1 MSHRT
6 RSRVLAS
13 LGSVALAAGLLT
25 VSAAPANAGF
35 TLKPRT
41 YTATIA
47 PATAVSLQPTDYK
60 VIVKNTS
67 TRLSGLD
74 NFELAIPAGFSVSA
88 GSVTAPRGG
97 WSESVSGG
105 RVVAKTSNPVRY
117 ALRMGESMTV
127 GFTATNNTAC
137 AASTATW
144 VQKADGI
151 LIDPWVASSPDPT
164 VQMTRVADRFVV
176 TSVTDENSPALDHQ
190 VVQGAG
196 FTTTGQFR
204 CGAAAAPAG
213 VDSTLTLSKQSAGS
227 PNAGGTVGGTVS
239 TTVDAGDTSAVI
251 SGTTYSAVENG
262 VGIGVAWSAGAG
274 DSFAIDV
281 LGAAATVTGTPGTG
295 IPTSALTV
303 PGASADLG
311 NGANGP
317 VSIVVNACSDQA
329 GAPCSNGTQV
339 ELTGDFKNGNVP
351 LYNYLDPA
359 AINWLCPT
367 SQSGCEHPDSEGSNK
382 KYTYNYDCTGNSCK
396 GNGSLFG
403 EREVEE
409 DFAAFPVYV
418 SIRGASGTYG
428 PFQQAPRCVDLP
440 TSNYQSN
447 RSALLH
453 VTGKMLSSTAQTT
466 GFCVDV
472 NAITRANNSFGGDL
486 TIPVLFVED
495 LKLRP

>member
-6 RSRVLAS
+6 VSRFTALA
-13 LGSVALAAGLLT
+13 GSVALAAGALT
-25 VSAAPANAGF
+25 FTATPANAGF
-35 TLKPRT
+35 TPKPRT
-41 YTATIA
+41 YSATMSPLTAT
-47 PATAVSLQPTDYK
+47 PQQPTDYS
-60 VIVKNTS
+60 VVVTNTS

-74 NFELAIPAGFSVSA
+74 NFELVIPNGFSVNA
-88 GSVTAPRGG
+88 GAVTAPRGG

-105 RVVAKTSNPVRY
+105 KVVAKTSQPVRY

-127 GFTATNNTAC
+127 RFTATDNTAC
-137 AASTATW
+137 DGTPATW

-151 LIDPWVASSPDPT
+151 VIDPWVAGNADPT
-164 VQMTRVADRFVV
+164 VQMTPVANRFVV
-176 TSVTDENSPALDHQ
+176 TSVTDESTPALDHQ

-204 CGAAAAPAG
+204 CGGAVAPVG
-213 VDSTLTLSKQSAGS
+213 VDSTVTLSKQSAGS
-227 PNAGGTVGGTVS
+227 PDKGGAVGGTVTAS
-239 TTVDAGDTSAVI
+239 VEAGDTTAMI

-262 VGIGVAWSAGAG
+262 VGIGASWSAGTG
-274 DSFAIDV
+274 DSFKIDV
-281 LGAAATVTGTPGTG
+281 LGAAASVVGTPGTG

-317 VSIVVNACSDQA
+317 VSIVVNACDEQES
-329 GAPCSNGTQV
+329 APCSNGTQV
-339 ELTGDFKNGNVP
+339 ELTGNFKSGGAP

-359 AINWLCPT
+359 AINWLCP
-367 SQSGCEHPDSEGSNK
+367 SGQAGCEHPDSEGSTK
-382 KYTYNYDCTGNSCK
+382 KYTYNYDCTGTSCK
-396 GNGSLFG
+396 GYGTLFG

-418 SIRGASGTYG
+418 SIRGDDGTYG
-428 PFQQAPRCVDLP
+428 PFEQAPRCVDLP
-440 TSNYQSN
+440 TSNYQSD
-447 RSALLH
+447 RYYLLH
-453 VTGKMLSSTAQTT
+453 VTGKMLSSTAQDT

-472 NAITRANNSFGGDL
+472 NAITRAGNSFAGDL